1 MPSASTLVHAVSA
14 IESAVSPSARYTIA
28 FDIVPPGE
36 QPSVISVSA
45 TCGARSN
52 ARATAY
58 ATAGISSH
66 CDARPTP
73 RKPRWCRAF
82 LSASTVTVHA
92 MPSITQQVIAFE
104 RITITSARPSP
115 KPSAGAAGGGDAG
128 GAASDSARPRSDGA
142 ATTRAA
148 AASSDGVPPTEAAA
162 AGANSA
168 AEAPITTDAFISPR
182 GRTRATLSVT
192 GGGHQRRLKAAQT
205 CSKRCLPS

>member
-92 MPSITQQVIAFE
+92 IPSITQQVIAFE

-148 AASSDGVPPTEAAA
+148 AASSDGVPPRLAPTVRLISQGKLV
-162 AGANSA
+162 AGRR
-168 AEAPITTDAFISPR
+168 F
-182 GRTRATLSVT
+182 
-192 GGGHQRRLKAAQT
+192 GHRV
-205 CSKRCLPS
+205 P

>member
-128 GAASDSARPRSDGA
+128 GAASESARPRSDGA
-142 ATTRAA
+142 ATRREAA
-148 AASSDGVPPTEAAA
+148 GSSDGVPPRLAPTERLISQGKNSWQGRRVRSQGAVMMNGGSKSSEAQQ
-162 AGANSA
+162 AGGA
-168 AEAPITTDAFISPR
+168 
-182 GRTRATLSVT
+182 
-192 GGGHQRRLKAAQT
+192 
-205 CSKRCLPS
+205 

>member
-104 RITITSARPSP
+104 RITITSARQSLP

-128 GAASDSARPRSDGA
+128 GEASDSARPRSDGA

-148 AASSDGVPPTEAAA
+148 AASSDGVPPRL
-162 AGANSA
+162 
-168 AEAPITTDAFISPR
+168 AP
-182 GRTRATLSVT
+182 TRVIW
-192 GGGHQRRLKAAQT
+192 RRL
-205 CSKRCLPS
+205 

>member
-73 RKPRWCRAF
+73 EAEVVPR
-82 LSASTVTVHA
+82 LL
-92 MPSITQQVIAFE
+92 E
-104 RITITSARPSP
+104 RVDRDGARHPEHH
-115 KPSAGAAGGGDAG
+115 AAGDRVREDHDHQRSPVVEAVGRRGGGGGAG

-148 AASSDGVPPTEAAA
+148 AASSDGVPPTEAAV

-168 AEAPITTDAFISPR
+168 AEAPTTTGAFISPR
-182 GRTRATLSVT
+182 GSNCGNLSVT
-192 GGGHQRRLKAAQT
+192 GGLINGG
-205 CSKRCLPS
+205 SKGSCLPSPVT